1 MKKMIN
7 KYIFFVLLGICSV
20 GVIIYGI
27 CCLRKDK
34 EIYMTD
40 EEKSMLCMAY
50 TDDENIMNG
59 KLYDFHIEGLKQFRM
74 AKEYLCE
81 KYPGYEY
88 NFYYFSPSDAYHSL
102 CTLEFLVDG
111 CEDYFTV
118 QITVTE
124 DGCIIR
130 DNFYEYVLGPVY
142 NEMLTEKFAEAG
154 LENFVV
160 HTRFGGYVG
169 KEVDASISMDDFIEQ
184 MKSHNVNVYVY
195 IDMLGENDEVN
206 KQIAELIEKQLR
218 DIENNGSHK
227 IFFSVGI
234 TEHCSTWE
242 EGFEYNEENGGIV
255 IELDTRK

>member
-1 MKKMIN
+1 MKKKLIKCIIIIFSAICFVGLYVFSILVRDN
-7 KYIFFVLLGICSV
+7 KVTPMSDV
-20 GVIIYGI
+20 E
-27 CCLRKDK
+27 K
-34 EIYMTD
+34 EL
-40 EEKSMLCMAY
+40 LCMTY
-50 TDDENIMNG
+50 GNDERIMEG
-59 KLYDFHIEGLKQFRM
+59 KLTKRQKEGLKELRM
-74 AKEYLCE
+74 ATDYLEE
-81 KYPGYEY
+81 KYPGYEL
-88 NFYYFSPSDAYHSL
+88 NFFYFSNSTSYHKF
-102 CTLEFLVDG
+102 CRLEFLVDG

-118 QITVTE
+118 QIAVTE